1 MSPAFA
7 DRANDIGAVLLQVTY
22 FSALL
27 AFLVGALLRQ
37 VASFPAILALDVSAI
52 FLFVSHLLALG
63 TLLVPAILCKVTWFP
78 TLLALD
84 VSAVFFFVSHLLA
97 LGTEQS
103 SLSKCA
109 ANGGVC
115 AAKRAREV
123 ALHHTKPRRQNTV
136 PLVPLVKFGAEE
148 TALRTAV
155 ARTLCG
161 QVRACKVFDGS
172 VRTLRA
178 LMGDSQPFAGEFLDQ
193 TVFGYQNRFHTA
205 VTNLFVATAGC
216 SNALLMF
223 ATDWAFSFRCRW
235 VLLIFALGARR
246 RRDLRWH

>member
-52 FLFVSHLLALG
+52 FL
-63 TLLVPAILCKVTWFP
+63 
-78 TLLALD
+78 
-84 VSAVFFFVSHLLA
+84 FVSHLLA